1 MLRVQ
6 VSTGRSASLRRN
18 DKAQKES
25 ESLARAATTQL
36 STATTNLLTFGSL
49 WTRKVRI
56 RTDSLELFFSTPEDG
71 RDGSRCAFNVGI
83 LLVLICVVEFD
94 HQSLFMKLL
103 QFFNFA
109 VNG

>member
-1 MLRVQ
+1 MLCVQ
-6 VSTGRSASLRRN
+6 VSTGRSASLRRK

-25 ESLARAATTQL
+25 ESLASGTTQL
-36 STATTNLLTFGSL
+36 STATTNFLTFGSL

-56 RTDSLELFFSTPEDG
+56 CTDSLELLFSPPEDG
-71 RDGSRCAFNVGI
+71 RDGSRCAFNVRI
-83 LLVLICVVEFD
+83 LLFLIRVVEFD